1 MAGEWQR
8 GGAVKHIGEILRR
21 LSAEV
26 APASAARSQDAS
38 VERVRSFLA
47 TRLDRL
53 AELEPFAAVD
63 RLLVVAGFADRSRN
77 QRLSW
82 ARLWAQRLGAD
93 APAALAALL
102 ADIVADGSA
111 ASAGAC
117 LGHRLRLIAEGRAA
131 QAWGREAPRELVA
144 AVQHAFGAR
153 KI

>member
-8 GGAVKHIGEILRR
+8 GGSVKHIGDILRR

-26 APASAARSQDAS
+26 APASAARSQDPS
-38 VERVRSFLA
+38 VERVRTFLA
-47 TRLDRL
+47 TRLERL

-82 ARLWAQRLGAD
+82 ARLWTHRLGRN

-117 LGHRLRLIAEGRAA
+117 LGYRLRLIAQGKAA
-131 QAWGREAPRELVA
+131 AAWGRGGDPGLLDAVAQAFRPRT
-144 AVQHAFGAR
+144 
-153 KI
+153 